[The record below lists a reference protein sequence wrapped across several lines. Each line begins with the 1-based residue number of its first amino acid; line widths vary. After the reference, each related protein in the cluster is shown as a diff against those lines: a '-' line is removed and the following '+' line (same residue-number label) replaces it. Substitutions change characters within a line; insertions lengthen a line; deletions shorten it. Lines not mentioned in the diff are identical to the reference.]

1 MSRKISVNDTTL
13 RTVGSQP
20 TSALPFRIK
29 IEVARMLSAL
39 GVDVIET
46 PPVLNGKNDYFLVK
60 SIVSA
65 VNGCTVSVPVNI
77 LDPENPALC
86 RDALRDAARPRLQVS
101 VPVSTV
107 QMEYFCHKKP
117 DDILKLIAR
126 NVSCCAALC
135 PEVEFVAEDFGRT
148 DHDFLM
154 SAIGTAVENGA
165 GIICLADAAGD
176 LLGDEFQTLV
186 TGVKAEIPS
195 DIRLGVWCSNDLYM
209 ADSCAVAAVRGGA
222 DEVKVAALGNRTVSL
237 KRFPRILNTKESICG
252 ASCGVRLTELDHTA
266 SQIGK
271 LCEIC
276 RNKATSL
283 SAVGTDGEI
292 RLSIHDDKSSV
303 LQAISRLGYD
313 LGEEDSERVYD
324 TFVRITSKDEVV
336 GAKELDAIVASAAF
350 QVPPVFRLESFV
362 INTGNV
368 ITPTCNIRLRKGEEL
383 MEKVCVGEGPVDA
396 AFLAIDEAVG
406 RHYELDDFQ
415 VRSVTEGREAMGETV
430 VRLRWEG
437 RLYSGR
443 AVSKD
448 IVESGLLA
456 YLNAVNKIAYE
467 EEED

>member
-1 MSRKISVNDTTL
+1 MSRRISVNDTTL

-20 TSALPFRIK
+20 ASSLPFRIK

-46 PPVLNGKNDYFLVK
+46 PPVLNGKTDYFLVK

-65 VNGCTVSVPVNI
+65 VNGCTVAVPVNVF
-77 LDPENPALC
+77 DAENPSLC
-86 RDALRDAARPRLQVS
+86 HDALKDAAKPRLQVS

-117 DDILKLIAR
+117 DDVLKLIAG

-135 PEVEFVAEDFGRT
+135 PEVEFVAEDFGRA
-148 DHDFLM
+148 DPDFLM

-176 LLGDEFQTLV
+176 LLGDEFQSLV
-186 TGVKAEIPS
+186 ARVRSAIPGNV
-195 DIRLGVWCSNDLYM
+195 RLGVWCSNDLYM
-209 ADSCAVAAVRGGA
+209 ADSCAIAAVRGGA
-222 DEVKVAALGNRTVSL
+222 DEVKVAVMGNRTVSL
-237 KRFPRILNTKESICG
+237 KRFPRILNMKEEVCG
-252 ASCGVRLTELDHTA
+252 AFCGIRLTELDHTTG
-266 SQIGK
+266 QIGK

-276 RNKATSL
+276 RNKVSTVS
-283 SAVGTDGEI
+283 SAAAAGEI
-292 RLSIHDDKSSV
+292 RLSVNDDKSSV
-303 LQAISRLGYD
+303 LQAIGRLGYD

-324 TFVRITSKDEVV
+324 TFLRITSKDEVV

-368 ITPTCNIRLRKGEEL
+368 ITPTCNIRLRKGEDL
-383 MEKVCVGEGPVDA
+383 IEKVCVGEGPVDA

-467 EEED
+467 EEEA